1 MKRSEAGELNVQ
13 INAASLK
20 LCAWCG
26 IGCTIGWVIGFFW
39 LAGFLPPPSPSDSA
53 ETIAAM
59 FRENTMGIRL
69 GMIVMMFGSVL
80 YLPWSVGIS
89 MQMMRIEGRVAPMSY
104 TQMLMGAIF
113 VWVFLLGDYTWQA
126 AAFRPDETSPELLQ
140 RLNDL
145 AWIFFLNP
153 VATIFIQGLA
163 IGIVILQD
171 KQEKPIFPRWV
182 GWYNIWAVIVY
193 LPGALIP
200 LFKSGP
206 FAWNGLLA
214 LWVPVVVFVAWMI
227 GMSVLL
233 LQAINRQV
241 AEEGAAA

>member
-1 MKRSEAGELNVQ
+1 M
-13 INAASLK
+13 NASTQR
-20 LCAWCG
+20 LCAWSG
-26 IGCTIGWVIGFFW
+26 IGCTIGWVVGFFW

-53 ETIAAM
+53 EEIARV
-59 FRENTMGIRL
+59 FSENTLGIRL

-89 MQMMRIEGRVAPMSY
+89 MQMMRIEGEGKNAPMSY

-126 AAFRPDETSPELLQ
+126 AAFRPDETPAVVTQ

-145 AWIFFLNP
+145 AWIFFINP
-153 VATIFIQGLA
+153 VATIFVQGMA

-171 KQEKPIFPRWV
+171 KRPQPIFPRWA

-214 LWVPVVVFVAWMI
+214 LWVPVFVFVAWMI
-227 GMSVLL
+227 GMTVFM
-233 LQAINRQV
+233 LQAISRQEI
-241 AEEGAAA
+241 EERALLRP

>member
-1 MKRSEAGELNVQ
+1 M
-13 INAASLK
+13 NASTQR

-26 IGCTIGWVIGFFW
+26 IGCTIGWVVGFFW

-53 ETIAAM
+53 EEIARV
-59 FRENTMGIRL
+59 FSENTVGIRL

-89 MQMMRIEGRVAPMSY
+89 MQMMRIEGEGKNAPMSY

-126 AAFRPDETSPELLQ
+126 AAFRPDETPAVVTQ

-145 AWIFFLNP
+145 AWIFFINP
-153 VATIFIQGLA
+153 VATIFVQGMA
-163 IGIVILQD
+163 IGVVILQD
-171 KQEKPIFPRWV
+171 RRAQPIFPRWA

-200 LFKSGP
+200 MFKSGP

-214 LWVPVVVFVAWMI
+214 LWVPVFVFVAWML
-227 GMSVLL
+227 GMTVFMLK
-233 LQAINRQV
+233 AISRQE
-241 AEEGAAA
+241 AEERALAPR